1 MNKILLGALI
11 VVAVAGVVYY
21 LYDPESFK
29 DTVDDLKNKADDAY
43 TKVKDKLSKSETD
56 LRNTVS

>member
-21 LYDPESFK
+21 LYDPESFT
-29 DTVDDLKNKADDAY
+29 DTVDDLRNKADDAY
-43 TKVKDKLSKSETD
+43 SKVKDKLGKSERD
-56 LRNTVS
+56 MRDAVS